1 MAKQTATHNRTNRT
15 ERNRS
20 RKREARFYHAMLA
33 VPVLLLFIYHF
44 LPVPAGILMAFENFQ
59 PGKGFFGS
67 QFVGFRNFRK
77 LFLLPDTLP
86 ALRNTLVIAVEKI
99 VCNIVFPV
107 TFALLLNEVRVKWV
121 KRAVQTITY
130 LPYFLSTVV
139 VCGFITNIVA
149 SDGLINQILKTVGME
164 PVTFLM
170 EPQWFRPI
178 YVISELWQGCGWGSI
193 IYLAALAGVDQQLYE
208 AASIDGA
215 SKLQQ
220 LIHISLPGI
229 VSVIS
234 VQFLLTVGRILSIGY
249 EKIILLYNGSTYKTA
264 DVISTYVYRRGL
276 IEANYSYGAAV
287 SIFQSVIAL
296 FLVVMA
302 NKAAKKVGQ
311 TSLW

>member
-1 MAKQTATHNRTNRT
+1 MRAVNKRREGKTFLKNVK
-15 ERNRS
+15 RS
-20 RKREARFYHAMLA
+20 RWLYLMFALPFLYFVIFKYGAMA
-33 VPVLLLFIYHF
+33 W
-44 LPVPAGILMAFENFQ
+44 
-59 PGKGFFGS
+59 
-67 QFVGFRNFRK
+67 
-77 LFLLPDTLP
+77 
-86 ALRNTLVIAVEKI
+86 LVIAFEDFNAFKGVFASKWVGLKWFRAFI
-99 VCNIVFPV
+99 QDPYFWNIVKNTIVLNLWNIVICFPAPILL
-107 TFALLLNEVRVKWV
+107 ALLINEVKN
-121 KRAVQTITY
+121 KAFKKFTQTVSY

-149 SDGLINQILKTVGME
+149 SDGLINQILKALGME
-164 PVTFLM
+164 TVTFLM
-170 EPQWFRPI
+170 EPEWFRPI

-220 LIHISLPGI
+220 LFHISLPGI

-234 VQFLLTVGRILSIGY
+234 IQFLLTIGRILSIGY
-249 EKIILLYNGSTYKTA
+249 EKIILLYNGATYKTA

-296 FLVVMA
+296 LLVVMA

>member
-1 MAKQTATHNRTNRT
+1 MKAAKTKMGRKKFLKNVKQSRWLYLMFALPFLYFIVFKYGAMAW
-15 ERNRS
+15 
-20 RKREARFYHAMLA
+20 
-33 VPVLLLFIYHF
+33 
-44 LPVPAGILMAFENFQ
+44 
-59 PGKGFFGS
+59 
-67 QFVGFRNFRK
+67 
-77 LFLLPDTLP
+77 
-86 ALRNTLVIAVEKI
+86 LVIAFEDFNAFKGVFNSKWVGLKWFQAFI
-99 VCNIVFPV
+99 KDPYFWNIVKNTIVLNLWNIIICFPAPILL
-107 TFALLLNEVRVKWV
+107 ALMINEVKN
-121 KRAVQTITY
+121 KAFKKFTQTVSY

-149 SDGLINQILKTVGME
+149 TDGLINQVLKALGMNT
-164 PVTFLM
+164 VTFLM
-170 EPQWFRPI
+170 EPGWFRPI
-178 YVISELWQGCGWGSI
+178 YVMSELWQGCGWGSI

-215 SKLQQ
+215 SKFQQ

-229 VSVIS
+229 ASVIS
-234 VQFLLTVGRILSIGY
+234 IQFLLTIGRILSIGY
-249 EKIILLYNGSTYKTA
+249 EKIILLYNGATYETA

-302 NKAAKKVGQ
+302 NRAARKIGP

>member
-1 MAKQTATHNRTNRT
+1 MKAVIKKREGKTFLKNVK
-15 ERNRS
+15 RS
-20 RKREARFYHAMLA
+20 RWLYLMFAIPFLYFVIFKYGAMAWL
-33 VPVLLLFIYHF
+33 I
-44 LPVPAGILMAFENFQ
+44 IAFEDFNAF
-59 PGKGFFGS
+59 KGVFAS
-67 QFVGFRNFRK
+67 KWVGLKWFKAFIQDPY
-77 LFLLPDTLP
+77 FW
-86 ALRNTLVIAVEKI
+86 
-99 VCNIVFPV
+99 NIVKNTIVLNLWNIAICFPAPILL
-107 TFALLLNEVRVKWV
+107 ALLINEVKNKVFK
-121 KRAVQTITY
+121 KFTQTVSY

-149 SDGLINQILKTVGME
+149 SDGLINQILKALGME
-164 PVTFLM
+164 TVTFLM
-170 EPQWFRPI
+170 EPGWFRPI

-220 LIHISLPGI
+220 LFHISLPGI

-234 VQFLLTVGRILSIGY
+234 IQFLLTIGRILSIGY
-249 EKIILLYNGSTYKTA
+249 EKIILLYNGATYETA

>member
-1 MAKQTATHNRTNRT
+1 MKAIGKKSGKKAFLKNVK
-15 ERNRS
+15 RS
-20 RKREARFYHAMLA
+20 RWLYLMFALPFLYFIVFKYGAMA
-33 VPVLLLFIYHF
+33 W
-44 LPVPAGILMAFENFQ
+44 
-59 PGKGFFGS
+59 
-67 QFVGFRNFRK
+67 
-77 LFLLPDTLP
+77 
-86 ALRNTLVIAVEKI
+86 LVIAFEDFNAFKGVFHSKLVGLKWFKTFI
-99 VCNIVFPV
+99 SDPYFWNIVKNTIVLNLWNIVICFPAPILL
-107 TFALLLNEVRVKWV
+107 ALLVNEVKN
-121 KRAVQTITY
+121 KAFKKFTQTVSY

>member
-1 MAKQTATHNRTNRT
+1 MRAVNKRREGKTFLKNVK
-15 ERNRS
+15 RNRWLYLMFALPFLYFVIF
-20 RKREARFYHAMLA
+20 KYGAMA
-33 VPVLLLFIYHF
+33 W
-44 LPVPAGILMAFENFQ
+44 
-59 PGKGFFGS
+59 
-67 QFVGFRNFRK
+67 
-77 LFLLPDTLP
+77 
-86 ALRNTLVIAVEKI
+86 LVIAFEDFNAFKGVFASKWVGLKWFRAFI
-99 VCNIVFPV
+99 QDPYFWNIVKNTIVLNLWNIVICFPAPILL
-107 TFALLLNEVRVKWV
+107 ALLINEVKN
-121 KRAVQTITY
+121 KAFKKFTQTVSY

-149 SDGLINQILKTVGME
+149 SDGLINQILKALGME
-164 PVTFLM
+164 TVTFLM
-170 EPQWFRPI
+170 EPEWFRPI

-220 LIHISLPGI
+220 LFHISLPGI

-234 VQFLLTVGRILSIGY
+234 IQFLLTIGRILSIGY
-249 EKIILLYNGSTYKTA
+249 EKIILLYNGATYKTA

-296 FLVVMA
+296 LLVVMA

>member
-1 MAKQTATHNRTNRT
+1 MKSVEKRAGKKKILKKIKQSRWLYLMFALPFLYFIVFKYGAMAW
-15 ERNRS
+15 
-20 RKREARFYHAMLA
+20 L
-33 VPVLLLFIYHF
+33 VI
-44 LPVPAGILMAFENFQ
+44 AFEDFNAF
-59 PGKGFFGS
+59 KGVFHS
-67 QFVGFRNFRK
+67 KWVGFKWFNTFMK
-77 LFLLPDTLP
+77 DPYFWNIVK
-86 ALRNTLVIAVEKI
+86 NTLVLNLW
-99 VCNIVFPV
+99 NIIICFPAPILL
-107 TFALLLNEVRVKWV
+107 ALMINEVKN
-121 KRAVQTITY
+121 KAFKKFTQTVSY

-149 SDGLINQILKTVGME
+149 SDGLINQILKALGMNSI
-164 PVTFLM
+164 TFLM
-170 EPQWFRPI
+170 EPKWFRPI
-178 YVISELWQGCGWGSI
+178 YVASELWQGCGWGSI

-220 LIHISLPGI
+220 LIHISIPGI
-229 VSVIS
+229 ASVIS
-234 VQFLLTVGRILSIGY
+234 IQFLLTIGRILSIGY
-249 EKIILLYNGSTYKTA
+249 EKIILLYNGATYSTA

-302 NKAAKKVGQ
+302 NKAARRIGQ

>member
-1 MAKQTATHNRTNRT
+1 MKAVKKR
-15 ERNRS
+15 ERKTFLKNVRRS
-20 RKREARFYHAMLA
+20 RWLYLMFALPFLY
-33 VPVLLLFIYHF
+33 FIIFKYGSMAW
-44 LPVPAGILMAFENFQ
+44 LIIAFEDFNAF
-59 PGKGFFGS
+59 KGVFHS
-67 QFVGFRNFRK
+67 KWVGLKWFKTFINDPYFW
-77 LFLLPDTLP
+77 
-86 ALRNTLVIAVEKI
+86 
-99 VCNIVFPV
+99 NIVKNTIVLNLWNIIICFPAPILL
-107 TFALLLNEVRVKWV
+107 ALLINEVKN
-121 KRAVQTITY
+121 KAFKKFTQTVSY

-149 SDGLINQILKTVGME
+149 SDGLINQLLKAMGME
-164 PVTFLM
+164 TITFLM
-170 EPQWFRPI
+170 EPEWFRPI
-178 YVISELWQGCGWGSI
+178 YVLSELWQGCGWGSI

-234 VQFLLTVGRILSIGY
+234 IQFLLTIGRILSIGY
-249 EKIILLYNGSTYKTA
+249 EKIILLYNGATYETA

>member
-1 MAKQTATHNRTNRT
+1 MKAAKTKMGRKKFLKNVKQSRWLYLMFALPFLYFIVFKYGAMAW
-15 ERNRS
+15 
-20 RKREARFYHAMLA
+20 
-33 VPVLLLFIYHF
+33 
-44 LPVPAGILMAFENFQ
+44 
-59 PGKGFFGS
+59 
-67 QFVGFRNFRK
+67 
-77 LFLLPDTLP
+77 
-86 ALRNTLVIAVEKI
+86 LVIAFEDFNAFKGVFNSKWVGLKWFQAFI
-99 VCNIVFPV
+99 KDPYFWNIVKNTIVLNLWNIIICFPAPILL
-107 TFALLLNEVRVKWV
+107 ALMINEVKN
-121 KRAVQTITY
+121 KAFKKFTQTVSY

-149 SDGLINQILKTVGME
+149 TDGLINQVLKALGMNT
-164 PVTFLM
+164 VTFLM
-170 EPQWFRPI
+170 EPGWFRPI
-178 YVISELWQGCGWGSI
+178 YVMSELWQGCGWGSI

-215 SKLQQ
+215 SKFQQ

-229 VSVIS
+229 ASVIS
-234 VQFLLTVGRILSIGY
+234 IQFLLTIGRILSIGY
-249 EKIILLYNGSTYKTA
+249 EKIILLYNGATYETA

-302 NKAAKKVGQ
+302 NRAARKIGQ